1 MKYGLIGEK
10 LPHSFSKI
18 IHAKIADYDYELKEL
33 KKSELEEFMLA
44 KDFCAVNV
52 TIPYKKE
59 VMKYLDNI
67 SPSAKKIGAV
77 NTVVNKNGE
86 LFGYNTDYLGLKAL
100 IERKSVDLKGK
111 TVLILGSGGT
121 SLTAL
126 SVCEDMG
133 AKEVFRVSR
142 SKKENC
148 ITYSDITDYSNA
160 DVIINTTPV
169 GMYPDTD
176 KTPLDISSFKKLEA
190 VFDVI
195 YNPLRTNLVLG
206 AQNTGVKAE
215 GGLYMLVAQ
224 AVYASEYF
232 LDKKY
237 DEKLIDKIYSSLLCE
252 RENIVLS
259 GMPGS
264 GKSTVGKMLANA
276 LNKAFIDTDE
286 EIEKS
291 EKLAISAIFEQ
302 HGEGYFRDLESE
314 VIKRLSLTANG
325 SVIALGGGAVLRKE
339 NVSELKKNG
348 RIYFLDRSLNDIL
361 PTSDRPLANSR
372 QALEKRFNERYQI
385 YTDTC
390 DKQIKVDD
398 TAEKIAERIRKDYC
412 YEIEN

>member
-67 SPSAKKIGAV
+67 SHSAKKIGAV
-77 NTVVNKNGE
+77 NTVVNKNGA
-86 LFGYNTDYLGLKAL
+86 LFGYNTDYLGLKSL
-100 IERKSVDLKGK
+100 IEKKGVDLKGK

-126 SVCEDMG
+126 GVCEDMG
-133 AKEVFRVSR
+133 AKEVLRVSR
-142 SKKENC
+142 NKKGNC
-148 ITYSDITDYSNA
+148 ITYSDLSEYYHA

-195 YNPLRTNLVLG
+195 YNPLRTNLVLS
-206 AQNTGVKAE
+206 AQNIGVKAE

-264 GKSTVGKMLANA
+264 GKSTVGKMLAND

-286 EIEKS
+286 E
-291 EKLAISAIFEQ
+291 L
-302 HGEGYFRDLESE
+302 
-314 VIKRLSLTANG
+314 
-325 SVIALGGGAVLRKE
+325 
-339 NVSELKKNG
+339 
-348 RIYFLDRSLNDIL
+348 
-361 PTSDRPLANSR
+361 
-372 QALEKRFNERYQI
+372 
-385 YTDTC
+385 
-390 DKQIKVDD
+390 
-398 TAEKIAERIRKDYC
+398 
-412 YEIEN
+412 

>member
-10 LPHSFSKI
+10 LPHSFSGI
-18 IHAKIADYDYELKEL
+18 IHGKIADYDYELKEL
-33 KKSELEEFMLA
+33 KKSELEAFLLA
-44 KDFCAVNV
+44 KDFRAINV
-52 TIPYKKE
+52 TIPYKQE
-59 VMKYLDNI
+59 VIKYLDEI
-67 SPSAKKIGAV
+67 STSAEKIGAV
-77 NTVVNKNGE
+77 NTVVNKNGK
-86 LFGYNTDYLGLKAL
+86 LTGYNTDFLGLKSL
-100 IERKSVDLKGK
+100 IKKNGVSLKGK

-126 SVCEDMG
+126 AVCEDMG
-133 AKEVFRVSR
+133 ASKVLRVSR
-142 SKKENC
+142 TKKENC
-148 ITYSDITDYSNA
+148 ITYSDLPEYYQA

-176 KTPLDISSFKKLEA
+176 SSLLDLSPFKNLEA

-195 YNPLRTNLVLG
+195 YNPLRTELVLQAEELG
-206 AQNTGVKAE
+206 IKAE

-237 DEKLIDKIYSSLLCE
+237 DESIIEKVYYSLFSE

-264 GKSTVGKMLANA
+264 GKSTVGKILASA

-286 EIEKS
+286 EIIKS
-291 EKLAISAIFEQ
+291 QKIAISAIFEQ
-302 HGEGYFRDLESE
+302 HGEEYFRDLESA
-314 VIKRLSLTANG
+314 VIKEISKDATG

-339 NVSELKKNG
+339 NVNNLKKNG
-348 RIYFLDRSLNDIL
+348 KIYFLNRPIEDII
-361 PTSDRPLANSR
+361 PTSDRPLATNR
-372 QALEKRFNERYQI
+372 QALEKRYNERYGTYI
-385 YTDTC
+385 NTC
-390 DKQIKVDD
+390 DKEIKVDG
-398 TAEKIAERIRKDYC
+398 TAETVAEIIRKDCC